1 MRTLMLAAMLAVG
14 FAAHAQDAPPPMDP
28 APADPALRPVLDDFG
43 GREGLG
49 ELMDDFMVILLEDPR
64 TQPFFEYTD
73 QAAVK
78 EHLADQFCVILGG
91 DCRYEGRDMRAAHKG
106 MQLRQ
111 LEFNALVED
120 LQIAMER
127 RGIPFRAQYK
137 LLAKLAPMQRDMI
150 EK

>member
-1 MRTLMLAAMLAVG
+1 MRTLMFLTMLAIGV
-14 FAAHAQDAPPPMDP
+14 AAHAQDAPPPMDP

-78 EHLADQFCVILGG
+78 AHLADQFCVILGG
-91 DCRYEGRDMRAAHKG
+91 DCRYEGRDIAREGLRKG
-106 MQLRQ
+106 QKFHFHSVPRL
-111 LEFNALVED
+111 
-120 LQIAMER
+120 
-127 RGIPFRAQYK
+127 
-137 LLAKLAPMQRDMI
+137 
-150 EK
+150 